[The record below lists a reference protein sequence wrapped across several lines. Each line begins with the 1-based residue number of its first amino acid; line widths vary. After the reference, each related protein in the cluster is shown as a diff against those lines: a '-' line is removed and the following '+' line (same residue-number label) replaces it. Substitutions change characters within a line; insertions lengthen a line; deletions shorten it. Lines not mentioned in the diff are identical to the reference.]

1 MSSKHNDTHDQLFN
15 RIFIDLFF
23 FLMYN
28 LKMQMICVSKQLFIL
43 TKILRMVFMKLTKK
57 RKEILEIIL
66 KSQKPITA
74 KFLKSEVS
82 SDLSTIYRSL
92 DFLSRNR
99 LIFSFGYENEKY
111 YFKDENISIF
121 ICDSCKIMENIS
133 DLNNKSENEHEKLEK
148 KGFFLTF
155 KMSIST
161 GHCVDCNK
169 KEIFRR

>member
-1 MSSKHNDTHDQLFN
+1 
-15 RIFIDLFF
+15 
-23 FLMYN
+23 
-28 LKMQMICVSKQLFIL
+28 
-43 TKILRMVFMKLTKK
+43 MKLTKK

-92 DFLSRNR
+92 DFLSKNR

-121 ICDSCKIMENIS
+121 ICNSC
-133 DLNNKSENEHEKLEK
+133 NNGKYIR
-148 KGFFLTF
+148 F
-155 KMSIST
+155 K
-161 GHCVDCNK
+161 
-169 KEIFRR
+169 